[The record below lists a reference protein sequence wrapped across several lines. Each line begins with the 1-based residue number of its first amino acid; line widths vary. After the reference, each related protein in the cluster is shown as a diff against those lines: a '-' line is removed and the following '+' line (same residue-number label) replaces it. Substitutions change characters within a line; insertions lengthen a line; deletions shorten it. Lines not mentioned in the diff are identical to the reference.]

1 MRRVRLAHEVDLDGF
16 RVAARAA
23 FAAGIAPQ
31 AIRFRVGAASEDLFA
46 REEEDAAPAPSCGA
60 AGPRAPRRFLD
71 LLDQVG
77 RHRDPERFDLLYAAL
92 WRLRETPGLLDVA
105 SDPLTRRLEDMARA
119 TRRDRHKMT
128 AFVRFREIPE
138 PQGARFVAWFEPEHF
153 IEEWAAPFFVDRF
166 ASMRFAIVTP
176 RRSILW
182 EEGALSFGPGGRAPN
197 GGDELNDLAE
207 ADAFTQRWNAYYRS
221 VFNPAR
227 LSPKA
232 MLKEMPKRYWR
243 NLPEARQAPRMIA
256 QARGREAAL
265 LAAPPAPASSRAER
279 IAAHVARKRAQPA
292 PADTLDALRA
302 QARDCRRCP
311 LGGCATQTVF
321 GEGPRAARAILVGEQ
336 PGDREDLVGRP
347 FVGPAGGVLDAAL
360 ERAGLDRGSLYLTNA
375 VKHFK
380 HEPRG
385 KRRLHKTP
393 DKAEIELC
401 RWWLDQ
407 ELALVAAPVVVA
419 LGASAV
425 RALTGDAFGGAPL
438 SALRERDLR
447 LGGRAL
453 IVTTHTSFLLRLPD
467 ADARARE
474 TERFVADLRRAGAA

>member
-1 MRRVRLAHEVDLDGF
+1 MRRVRLLDEVDLDGF
-16 RVAARAA
+16 HAAARAA
-23 FAAGIAPQ
+23 FAAGVAPE
-31 AIRFRVGAASEDLFA
+31 AIRFGVGAASDDLFA
-46 REEEDAAPAPSCGA
+46 RDEAAGSTGA
-60 AGPRAPRRFLD
+60 ASDATLPRAPRRFLD

-77 RHRDPERFDLLYAAL
+77 RHRDPARFDLLYAAL
-92 WRLRETPGLLDVA
+92 WRLRATPGLLDVA
-105 SDPLTRRLEDMARA
+105 SDPLTRRLEEMARA

-153 IEEWAAPFFVDRF
+153 IEEWAAPFFVERF

-182 EEGALSFGPGGRAPN
+182 EEGALTFGPGGRGP
-197 GGDELNDLAE
+197 GD
-207 ADAFTQRWNAYYRS
+207 ADADGDGFSQRWNAYYRS

-256 QARGREAAL
+256 EARGREAAL
-265 LAAPPAPASSRAER
+265 LAAPPAPASPRAER
-279 IAAHVARKRAQPA
+279 IAAQIARKRATHA
-292 PADTLDALRA
+292 AKDGAADSLDALRA

-311 LGGCATQTVF
+311 LGACATQTVF

-336 PGDREDLVGRP
+336 PGDREDLAGRP

-360 ERAGLDRGSLYLTNA
+360 RRAGMGRETLYLTNA
-375 VKHFK
+375 VKCFK
-380 HEPRG
+380 HAPRG

-393 DKAEIELC
+393 ERGEIDVC
-401 RWWLDQ
+401 RWWLDR

-425 RALTGDAFGGAPL
+425 RGLTGDAFGGMPL
-438 SALRERDLR
+438 AALRERDLR
-447 LGGRAL
+447 LGGRTL
-453 IVTTHTSFLLRLPD
+453 IVTTHPSFLLRLPD
-467 ADARARE
+467 AEARLRE
-474 TERFVADLRRAGAA
+474 TERFVADLKRAGAA